1 MWDHATG
8 WGILEHQ
15 EDFGQT
21 LGHYGVGNGPY
32 LVLPV
37 MGPMNTRDGFGLLV
51 DAVAYGAVYGAAFD
65 FDNNMAAAVGF
76 HTTRAINVR
85 KQTSF
90 RYHQSGS
97 PFEYDLVRY
106 LYTQKRKLEIAK

>member
-1 MWDHATG
+1 MP
-8 WGILEHQ
+8 I
-15 EDFGQT
+15 
-21 LGHYGVGNGPY
+21 
-32 LVLPV
+32 

-51 DAVAYGAVYGAAFD
+51 DAVVYGAAFD
-65 FDNNMAAAVGF
+65 FDNNTAAAVGF
-76 HTTRAINVR
+76 HVTRAINIR
-85 KQTSF
+85 KQTRF